1 MYIYIY
7 YIYVYICI
15 YIVQSVCN
23 RPFSKTYPAF
33 SPISDQGEGMLCA
46 APCQASA
53 AAAAMKI
60 LATTPLAQVT
70 RSIVGVREWLCPF

>member
-1 MYIYIY
+1 MKKKIY
-7 YIYVYICI
+7 I

-53 AAAAMKI
+53 AAAMKI